1 MNDEGQSLFDG
12 RKETLGI
19 NGGHWGPLQRGVI
32 SAAREASTVPFDP
45 LRWVEQG
52 GGGIVISDYFRCTKQ
67 SCGNQEKTAN
77 CVSGYD
83 FHGFA
88 GRERRSA
95 FQMCGLTQGELL
107 PRVRRQR
114 ESEKRHRG
122 DENTGHDQ
130 VEEIVER
137 PPPANRKEKVS
148 GMIQ

>member
-1 MNDEGQSLFDG
+1 
-12 RKETLGI
+12 
-19 NGGHWGPLQRGVI
+19 
-32 SAAREASTVPFDP
+32 
-45 LRWVEQG
+45 
-52 GGGIVISDYFRCTKQ
+52 
-67 SCGNQEKTAN
+67 
-77 CVSGYD
+77 
-83 FHGFA
+83 
-88 GRERRSA
+88 
-95 FQMCGLTQGELL
+95 MCELTQGELL

>member
-1 MNDEGQSLFDG
+1 MHHDL
-12 RKETLGI
+12 
-19 NGGHWGPLQRGVI
+19 
-32 SAAREASTVPFDP
+32 
-45 LRWVEQG
+45 
-52 GGGIVISDYFRCTKQ
+52 IVIIFAVPSRAV
-67 SCGNQEKTAN
+67 GIRNQERTAN
-77 CVSGYD
+77 SVSGYD

>member
-1 MNDEGQSLFDG
+1 MGAL
-12 RKETLGI
+12 
-19 NGGHWGPLQRGVI
+19 GPLYSVYS

-45 LRWVEQG
+45 LRLVERG
-52 GGGIVISDYFRCTKQ
+52 VCIMISDHFCCTQQ
-67 SCGNQEKTAN
+67 SCGNQEKTASY
-77 CVSGYD
+77 VSGYD

-95 FQMCGLTQGELL
+95 LQVCGLTQGELL

-130 VEEIVER
+130 VEEIVKR
-137 PPPANRKEKVS
+137 PPPANRKERVS